1 MSFRSDIANKLK
13 SNRPNLSES
22 SLKTYSSI
30 LFNLYNK
37 LSTIDGASTLEWF
50 NNNVKDILQHL
61 EDKNISTKKSTLSAL
76 FVLTGNP
83 KYQEEMMTQIKIMN
97 DEYKEQTKNKKQE
110 ENWINIEEINTKYEE
125 LYDKV
130 KKIFNNNI
138 ITMN

>member
-61 EDKNISTKKSTLSAL
+61 M
-76 FVLTGNP
+76 VLVFH
-83 KYQEEMMTQIKIMN
+83 
-97 DEYKEQTKNKKQE
+97 
-110 ENWINIEEINTKYEE
+110 
-125 LYDKV
+125 L
-130 KKIFNNNI
+130 
-138 ITMN
+138 

>member
-1 MSFRSDIANKLK
+1 MVKAIRDSPKEFSQASDIANKLK

-50 NNNVKDILQHL
+50 NNNVKDILHHL

-83 KYQEEMMTQIKIMN
+83 KYQEEMMTQIKIMVAKFKTRVRN
-97 DEYKEQTKNKKQE
+97 KRSPTTSETGSWYSKENPKSP
-110 ENWINIEEINTKYEE
+110 
-125 LYDKV
+125 
-130 KKIFNNNI
+130 
-138 ITMN
+138 